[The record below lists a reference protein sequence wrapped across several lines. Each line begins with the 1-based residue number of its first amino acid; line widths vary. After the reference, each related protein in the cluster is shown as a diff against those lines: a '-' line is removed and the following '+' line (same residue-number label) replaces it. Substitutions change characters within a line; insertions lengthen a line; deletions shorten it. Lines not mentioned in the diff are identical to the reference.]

1 LDVEEGQRA
10 KGRGTRENRRA
21 EGQGQRDKREQKGR
35 GTRENTNDTKDKEM
49 MNIEQGMMKLEVK
62 TRIPW
67 THAIMDSSLHHS
79 KFRANCELGTVN
91 SEL

>member
-1 LDVEEGQRA
+1 
-10 KGRGTRENRRA
+10 
-21 EGQGQRDKREQKGR
+21 
-35 GTRENTNDTKDKEM
+35 M